1 MLNHDEQQGISSQE
15 VHDLTS
21 ACEEMLTQEDE
32 EKQAMELCNSD
43 IPMPEELAL
52 IEQEE
57 EEVEVPTI
65 QEEELVCMYFI
76 C

>member
-1 MLNHDEQQGISSQE
+1 MLTYDEQQGISSQE

-21 ACEEMLTQEDE
+21 ACEEMLTQEDD
-32 EKQAMELCNSD
+32 EKHAMELCISD

-52 IEQEE
+52 TEQKEE
-57 EEVEVPTI
+57 EEVPTI